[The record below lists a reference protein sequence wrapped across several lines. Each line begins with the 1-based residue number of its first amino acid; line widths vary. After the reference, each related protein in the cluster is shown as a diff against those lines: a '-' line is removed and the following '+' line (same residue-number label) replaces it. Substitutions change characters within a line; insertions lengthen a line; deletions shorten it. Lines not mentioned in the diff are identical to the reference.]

1 MAAFLIVGGVIA
13 LGRYRVARARELSA
27 ALSVSQ
33 NLTEEL
39 TLKGDELGKAHQAL
53 ALDYDVTRILAESAS
68 PGEASPRILKAICD
82 ATDWDVGALWYVD
95 DQANA
100 LRCAEVWQQPEMA
113 ANEFESLSR
122 ETVFQPGVGL
132 PGRVWQSGDPSW
144 ITELEQDS
152 NFPRLEAASEI
163 GLKSAFAFPILLG
176 SEVIGVGEF
185 FSREIRQRDDEML
198 AMLAGIGSD
207 IGQLISASRRERC
220 AKVKIAFALWRK
232 RLPTRSSQS

>member
-1 MAAFLIVGGVIA
+1 MMSPASWPNQH
-13 LGRYRVARARELSA
+13 R
-27 ALSVSQ
+27 
-33 NLTEEL
+33 
-39 TLKGDELGKAHQAL
+39 QAK
-53 ALDYDVTRILAESAS
+53 
-68 PGEASPRILKAICD
+68 PRPEFSRLF
-82 ATDWDVGALWYVD
+82 ATPRTWDVGALWYVD

-144 ITELEQDS
+144 ITELEKDA
-152 NFPRLEAASEI
+152 NFPRLEAASESA
-163 GLKSAFAFPILLG
+163 LQSAFAFPILLG

-185 FSREIRQRDDEML
+185 FSREIHQRDDEML

-207 IGQLISASRRERC
+207 IGQLIERKQKEEGAARE
-220 AKVKIAFALWRK
+220 
-232 RLPTRSSQS
+232 